1 MEKIDAIIFDLDGT
15 LWDTIDSCVKVLS
28 EVKKRH
34 PEVVKDIERREVE
47 NSMGKSF
54 DEIVDNYYGY
64 IEKEKAIVIAR
75 EAFTENVKN
84 LKKNG
89 GVLYPRLIETIKK
102 LSKNYKLCIVSNCI
116 VGYVES
122 FLRTS
127 GLEEY
132 FIDHECNGKT
142 GLTKGE
148 NIKLVMERNN
158 IKKAIYVGDTMGDM
172 EAAKQ
177 ANIPFVWAAYGFG
190 KINEYDYK
198 IDSISELISV
208 IGDNND

>member
-75 EAFTENVKN
+75 EAFTEIIAAHCMI
-84 LKKNG
+84 
-89 GVLYPRLIETIKK
+89 VL
-102 LSKNYKLCIVSNCI
+102 N
-116 VGYVES
+116 
-122 FLRTS
+122 
-127 GLEEY
+127 
-132 FIDHECNGKT
+132 
-142 GLTKGE
+142 
-148 NIKLVMERNN
+148 
-158 IKKAIYVGDTMGDM
+158 
-172 EAAKQ
+172 
-177 ANIPFVWAAYGFG
+177 
-190 KINEYDYK
+190 
-198 IDSISELISV
+198 
-208 IGDNND
+208 